1 MTTSRII
8 FLLAFIV
15 VTSLS
20 FSAFSQSKA
29 LQDKT
34 SIELAQDL
42 QGYWS
47 TQAQI
52 TKFIEVLVQKLPV
65 AKRPEARETLTYILS
80 PEKIEELSAEIMAET
95 FTKPELIKLIEFYA
109 TPLGR
114 SAENKR
120 VEYQEKLSVEMQK
133 MIEARAQEVY
143 EERNGKQASEKAK

>member
-95 FTKPELIKLIEFYA
+95 FTNPELIKLIEF
-109 TPLGR
+109 
-114 SAENKR
+114 
-120 VEYQEKLSVEMQK
+120 V
-133 MIEARAQEVY
+133 
-143 EERNGKQASEKAK
+143 AKI